1 MSVNDLLAGM
11 RYAMRHHSGD
21 HLLDE
26 LQGQIERLRCEY
38 RTNKKQFTEKDIAF
52 LREVSTSIVMLEQ
65 LLNLQ
70 ESIREI
76 RDRSKFIQRNLEKI
90 KQKLAA
96 TPDSD
101 SNGIRQLVNDKISE
115 IQSSLPGKYT

>member
-1 MSVNDLLAGM
+1 M